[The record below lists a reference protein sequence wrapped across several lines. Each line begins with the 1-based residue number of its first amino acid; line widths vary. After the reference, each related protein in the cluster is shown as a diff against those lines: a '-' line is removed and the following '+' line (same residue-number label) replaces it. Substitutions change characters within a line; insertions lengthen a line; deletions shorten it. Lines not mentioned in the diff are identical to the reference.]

1 MKFTDPSDP
10 IEMLIDVPSPIDLRL
25 IGEATEWE
33 ATALLKR
40 PWRTE
45 FFAAFAAAIQSSPVT
60 VNRVLE
66 LGSGPGFLA
75 DYLLQAM
82 PTVTYVALDFSA
94 AMHQLAFQRLGALTS
109 RVRFVERSFKEPSW
123 SQGLGPFEAITT
135 HQAVHELRHKR
146 YALELHS
153 QAKELL
159 AEGGKYLV
167 CDHYVGEGGMKN
179 DQLYMT
185 VAEQR
190 EALIGAGFSR
200 VELLLLKGG
209 LVLHSAS

>member
-66 LGSGPGFLA
+66 LGSGPGFLT
-75 DYLLQAM
+75 DHLLQAM
-82 PTVTYVALDFSA
+82 PTITYVALDFSA
-94 AMHQLAFQRLGALTS
+94 AMHQLAFKRLGALTS

-123 SQGLGPFEAITT
+123 SQGLGLFEAITT

-146 YALELHS
+146 YARALHS

-190 EALIGAGFSR
+190 EALIAAGFTT
-200 VELLLLKGG
+200 VKLLLLKGG

>member
-1 MKFTDPSDP
+1 
-10 IEMLIDVPSPIDLRL
+10 MLIDVPSPIDLRL
-25 IGEATEWE
+25 ISEATEWE
-33 ATALLKR
+33 STALLKR

-45 FFAAFAAAIQSSPVT
+45 FFAKFAVAIQSSPFT

-82 PTVTYVALDFSA
+82 PTITYVALDFSA
-94 AMHQLAFQRLGALTS
+94 AMHQLAFKRLGALTS
-109 RVRFVERSFKEPSW
+109 RVRFVERSFKEQSW
-123 SQGLGPFEAITT
+123 SQGLGLFEAITT
-135 HQAVHELRHKR
+135 NQAVHELRHKR
-146 YALELHS
+146 YARALHS

-167 CDHYVGEGGMKN
+167 CDHYVGEDGMKN

-200 VELLLLKGG
+200 VEQLLLKGG
-209 LVLHSAS
+209 VVLHSAS

>member
-1 MKFTDPSDP
+1 MP
-10 IEMLIDVPSPIDLRL
+10 IDVPSPIDLRL

-33 ATALLKR
+33 STALLKR

-45 FFAAFAAAIQSSPVT
+45 FFAEFAAAIQSSPFTVT
-60 VNRVLE
+60 RVLE

-82 PTVTYVALDFSA
+82 PTITYVALDFSA
-94 AMHQLAFQRLGALTS
+94 AMHQLAFKRLGAFTS
-109 RVRFVERSFKEPSW
+109 RIRFVERSFKEQSW
-123 SQGLGPFEAITT
+123 SQGLGLFEVIATN
-135 HQAVHELRHKR
+135 QAVHELRHKHFSR
-146 YALELHS
+146 ELHS

-159 AEGGKYLV
+159 ADGGKYLV

-190 EALIGAGFSR
+190 EALIGAGFLR
-200 VELLLLKGG
+200 VEQLLLKGG